1 MKELLPVLLVPA
13 VWIAKSIVYIVVFR
27 IRKIPI
33 TVLSCL
39 IIGGASLLLRMI
51 PLPIPGF
58 LYIPIAIGLAVYLTM
73 HYTQVE
79 LIPNGLFIPLSVEVF
94 FIIGVW
100 GIQTFT
106 TIQLMG

>member
-1 MKELLPVLLVPA
+1 MKAFLPVLLVPA

-27 IRKIPI
+27 IRKIPS

-39 IIGGASLLLRMI
+39 IIGGSSLLLKMM
-51 PLPIPGF
+51 PLQIPGF
-58 LYIPIAIGLAVYLTM
+58 VQIPITIGLAVYLTM
-73 HYTQVE
+73 HYTQIK

-94 FIIGVW
+94 FNIGVW
-100 GIQTFT
+100 GIQAFT

>member
-1 MKELLPVLLVPA
+1 MREFLPVLLVPA

-39 IIGGASLLLRMI
+39 IIGGASLLLSMI
-51 PLPIPGF
+51 PIPIPGF
-58 LYIPIAIGLAVYLTM
+58 LSIPAAIGLAVYLTM
-73 HYTQVE
+73 HYAQVE

-94 FIIGVW
+94 FRIGVW